1 MRIPFFKTKKDAVDF
16 SRDFYEQHLF
26 SSKFDV
32 GGTYAQVVHRQIC
45 GTDPN
50 FAKVQLP
57 RLKDEMLGLQLE
69 MIGTAWT
76 HKSKESAA
84 IANSEFTKQYL
95 ADKSRA
101 DLWEIMGEYN
111 QVVARSTTYGAK
123 PDTPTG
129 RARIAFTNSMRTEI
143 YKGWRKKGHDGEA
156 VARVV
161 NRLMSNASWNQ
172 GITPILLGVRMMF
185 RLDLEESE
193 SIAQNLP
200 AIAFGFYQGAKE
212 SLEGIKL
219 TA

>member
-1 MRIPFFKTKKDAVDF
+1 MFFKTKKNAVDF

-32 GGTYAQVVHRQIC
+32 GGTYAKVVHNNTC
-45 GTDPN
+45 KADSE

-57 RLKDEMLGLQLE
+57 KLKDEMLGLQLE

-76 HKSKESAA
+76 HKSKENAA

-95 ADKSRA
+95 ANKSRT

-111 QVVARSTTYGAK
+111 QVVASSTTYGAK
-123 PDTPTG
+123 PDTPGG
-129 RARIAFTNSMRTEI
+129 RAKIAFTNSMRMDLFDSWI
-143 YKGWRKKGHDGEA
+143 KKGHDEVA

-161 NRLMSNASWNQ
+161 NRLMSEANWNK
-172 GITPILLGVRMMF
+172 GITPILLGTRMMF
-185 RLDLEESE
+185 RLDLESE
-193 SIAQNLP
+193 AIAQSL
-200 AIAFGFYQGAKE
+200 AAVAFGFYQGAKE
-212 SLEGIKL
+212 SLDGVKL